1 MGETNEQTAAKCLDE
16 VQRLQEAYVEAKNNF
31 NDSRAAN
38 AERDVQ
44 VKLFRKLHEAS
55 TTVFNAVDKCIV
67 QSDLLG
73 ANHTD
78 FWAKDLANTAVDT
91 LTHIAYRYERLWENA
106 DRLGM
111 ERPKPGDNAF
121 FAMQSSA
128 KLYYPHKAET
138 VKKVFKDLGL
148 PTAGF
153 DETVVPKQLDK
164 PVVKTPPWFPVAG
177 VVLAGAT
184 LFFFMGLVIAGVAQ
198 HEVPADSRFLVVCVL
213 ALGAALGGSFLGG
226 SAAAKGEIPLPFAKN
241 HPVAFTA
248 SGGIAVLII
257 VLILGNFFY
266 VRGADTPERGVT
278 FDIVSA
284 DQSANAQSIS
294 QQSNTL
300 LGTMSGVERA
310 DLRVGPFTKDT
321 EIWLTASN
329 TAERVF
335 ENGFVGVKI
344 LGGEELL
351 VERQMA
357 GEGTVSCSV
366 AVKLRIHAR
375 KQLRFEARGWNWH
388 AFSKQ
393 VTISAYRPASQ

>member
-1 MGETNEQTAAKCLDE
+1 MGESNEQTAAKCLD
-16 VQRLQEAYVEAKNNF
+16 QILDLKRIYVAAKNSF
-31 NDSRAAN
+31 NDSRDGG
-38 AERDVQ
+38 AEKKIQ
-44 VKLFRKLHEAS
+44 VRLFRELHEAS
-55 TTVFNAVDKCIV
+55 TAVFNAVDKCVV

-73 ANHTD
+73 ANQAD
-78 FWAKDLANTAVDT
+78 FWAKDLAKTALDT
-91 LTHIAYRYERLWENA
+91 LTHIAYRYQRLWETA
-106 DRLGM
+106 DQLEIR
-111 ERPKPGDNAF
+111 RPKPGDNAF

-128 KLYYPHKAET
+128 KLYYPEDAQI

-148 PTAGF
+148 PSAGF
-153 DETVVPKQLDK
+153 DETIEPKRPDM
-164 PVVKTPPWFPVAG
+164 KTPSWFPVAG
-177 VVLAGAT
+177 VVLAGMT
-184 LFFFMGLVIAGVAQ
+184 LFFFMGLVIAGVAG

-248 SGGIAVLII
+248 SGGVAILII
-257 VLILGNFFY
+257 VLVLGHFLF
-266 VRGADTPERGVT
+266 VRGADTPARGVT

-284 DQSANAQSIS
+284 DQSADVQSIS
-294 QQSNTL
+294 QQSNAL

-310 DLRVGPFTKDT
+310 DLRVGPFKKDT

-351 VERQMA
+351 VERQVT
-357 GEGTVSCSV
+357 GQGTVSCSV
-366 AVKLRIHAR
+366 AVKLRIHAK

-393 VTISAYRPASQ
+393 IRINAYRPASQ